1 MRIADSKH
9 SNLIGTD
16 TFKKSV
22 KTNATAPR
30 NNKTKTN
37 IIRFAA
43 QTENTNSKEF
53 IDPRTYYPN
62 KLMLCTVMGLV
73 ALFTSVLSLIPS
85 VLSLHMVNELLLVLS
100 PNDVLQARQL
110 CKAAVIINSIEV
122 LAGIIIG
129 IVILVNM

>member
-1 MRIADSKH
+1 
-9 SNLIGTD
+9 
-16 TFKKSV
+16 
-22 KTNATAPR
+22 
-30 NNKTKTN
+30 
-37 IIRFAA
+37 
-43 QTENTNSKEF
+43 
-53 IDPRTYYPN
+53 
-62 KLMLCTVMGLV
+62 MLCTVMGLV